1 MSPAQTEV
9 AGEIRGVLI
18 PLAGDQLLMPNALV
32 AEVVNYQAPQPI
44 EEAPAWLKGN
54 MGWRGEILPVVSME
68 ALMQIP
74 EAELGHRARI
84 VVCNAMS
91 GNARL
96 PYLGLIAQSIP
107 RLVRITR
114 DNLEPADED
123 RFQIPGSIAGVRI
136 AGEEASIP
144 DLGAL
149 ERALLE
155 QLPD

>member
-1 MSPAQTEV
+1 MSSVRPET

-18 PLAGDQLLMPNALV
+18 PLAGKQLLMPNALV

-44 EEAPAWLKGN
+44 EDAPAWLKGN

-74 EAELGHRARI
+74 ESALGHKARI
-84 VVCNAMS
+84 VVCNTTG

-96 PYLGLIAQSIP
+96 PYLGVIAQSIP

-123 RFQIPGSIAGVRI
+123 GLQAPGSVAGVRI

-144 DLGAL
+144 DLDAL
-149 ERALLE
+149 EQALLQ